1 MSNTSRTRNLALS
14 SATLCLIA
22 ISGTLSAIGQGPA
35 PGDGSELSGP
45 PQMNANYQTRDARQ
59 CKPLATPPTQGQ
71 AAALIQCTME
81 QDRPTGLFLMQDVQV
96 EVGVQRSYLGSIDS
110 NLPEIDIT
118 APIYPLSGSLKVY
131 WCNPVGL
138 GNPAGGNCQVS
149 PTPVAVGKCWKTTFG
164 DWKCNLLGPAP
175 ASRSGLPGPMTY

>member
-1 MSNTSRTRNLALS
+1 MTLFLRIGKVALCSLALILL
-14 SATLCLIA
+14 AF
-22 ISGTLSAIGQGPA
+22 SGKVGASGAGAGQN
-35 PGDGSELSGP
+35 DGSELSGP
-45 PQMNANYQTRDARQ
+45 PQINATYQTRDPRI
-59 CKPLATPPTQGQ
+59 CKALTTPPTQGQ

-81 QDRPTGLFLMQDVQV
+81 HDRPTGLFLMQEVHVD
-96 EVGVQRSYLGSIDS
+96 VGVPRSYAGNVDRDLE
-110 NLPEIDIT
+110 EIDIT

-164 DWKCNLLGPAP
+164 DWKCNLLGPVP
-175 ASRSGLPGPMTY
+175 ASRSGQPGPTAY